1 MKKTIQVNL
10 GGSVF
15 FIDEDA
21 YQLLDIYL
29 NKIKEYLSNNEDRD
43 EIITDIELRIAELL
57 YDKRTSKTDAITIN
71 HIEEIISI
79 MGEPEA
85 FRMDADTEEGN
96 SFTQNE
102 TGKANKKFFRDPDD
116 RFIGGVASGLAHYI
130 GIEPVWMRLLTV
142 ILVLA
147 GVGSPIVVYIIL
159 WIVVPEAKTTS
170 EKLQMKGKPVNLSNI
185 EKTLKK
191 EYDNVAEKVKNVD
204 LKKRSAIFFDGLM
217 KVGKILLRV
226 FLVFLS
232 LILLLVSLVVII
244 ALIISLIAPSLT
256 ILPEI
261 YDNIDFN
268 SITYK
273 LWHIAISISLGIP
286 FIGLFIL
293 SLHIIN
299 PKLKPLGKITKT
311 SMLLIWIVAVG
322 YASYFFYYAAQ
333 STKYPGRSLEHTE
346 LSINPTDTLLIQ
358 TKKHPTLSHINN
370 RLDYKIEKDKDGN
383 YYIFG
388 TDFEFSIKP
397 TNENE
402 AYIVIEKYAKSKSSE
417 EAGAL
422 AKKIE
427 YHYELTDNVLSLND
441 YFIQNNTKKN
451 SKSKVRAYINLPR
464 NMVFKI
470 DKTVSKNTARQ
481 LYTKE
486 LVPNEIMQIK
496 DNLIICIDCKTNSN
510 NSIEEKSQNSKQT
523 NNNSDAW
530 EKRVEEAFEELN

>member
-1 MKKTIQVNL
+1 
-10 GGSVF
+10 
-15 FIDEDA
+15 
-21 YQLLDIYL
+21 
-29 NKIKEYLSNNEDRD
+29 
-43 EIITDIELRIAELL
+43 
-57 YDKRTSKTDAITIN
+57 
-71 HIEEIISI
+71 
-79 MGEPEA
+79 
-85 FRMDADTEEGN
+85 
-96 SFTQNE
+96 
-102 TGKANKKFFRDPDD
+102 
-116 RFIGGVASGLAHYI
+116 
-130 GIEPVWMRLLTV
+130 
-142 ILVLA
+142 
-147 GVGSPIVVYIIL
+147 
-159 WIVVPEAKTTS
+159 
-170 EKLQMKGKPVNLSNI
+170 
-185 EKTLKK
+185 
-191 EYDNVAEKVKNVD
+191 
-204 LKKRSAIFFDGLM
+204 
-217 KVGKILLRV
+217 
-226 FLVFLS
+226 
-232 LILLLVSLVVII
+232 
-244 ALIISLIAPSLT
+244 
-256 ILPEI
+256 
-261 YDNIDFN
+261 
-268 SITYK
+268 
-273 LWHIAISISLGIP
+273 
-286 FIGLFIL
+286 
-293 SLHIIN
+293 
-299 PKLKPLGKITKT
+299 
-311 SMLLIWIVAVG
+311 
-322 YASYFFYYAAQ
+322 
-333 STKYPGRSLEHTE
+333 
-346 LSINPTDTLLIQ
+346 
-358 TKKHPTLSHINN
+358 
-370 RLDYKIEKDKDGN
+370 GN